1 MKYQFHNH
9 FRKAYLK
16 LPEKIKKSVNDKLTL
31 FSNDPYGTFLS
42 NHPLLGKY
50 KGYRSINITGDYRA
64 VYKELR
70 EDEVI
75 FVKLGTHSEL
85 YG

>member
-1 MKYQFHNH
+1 MKYQFHSR
-9 FRKAYLK
+9 FKKVYLK
-16 LPEKIKKSVNDKLTL
+16 LPEKIKKSVESRLML
-31 FSNDPYGTFLS
+31 FSRNPFEAPLN
-42 NHPLLGKY
+42 NHPLLGGY

-64 VYKELR
+64 IYKELKK
-70 EDEVI
+70 DEVV

>member
-9 FRKAYLK
+9 FKKAYLK
-16 LPEKIKKSVNDKLTL
+16 LPEKIKKSVNSKLMF
-31 FSNDPYGTFLS
+31 FSKDSSESSLN
-42 NHPLLGKY
+42 NHPLSGKY
-50 KGYRSINITGDYRA
+50 RGYRSINITGDYRA
-64 VYKELR
+64 IYREIK

-85 YG
+85 YR

>member
-1 MKYQFHNH
+1 MKYRFHNH
-9 FRKAYLK
+9 FKKAYCK
-16 LPEKIKKSVNDKLTL
+16 LPEKIRKLVDTKL
-31 FSNDPYGTFLS
+31 MVFSKDAFNASLN

-70 EDEVI
+70 EEEVI
-75 FVKLGTHSEL
+75 FVKVGTHSER

>member
-9 FRKAYLK
+9 FKKAYLK
-16 LPEKIKKSVNDKLTL
+16 LPERIKKSVESRLML
-31 FSNDPYGTFLS
+31 FSKGSFEISLND
-42 NHPLLGKY
+42 HPLLGKY
-50 KGYRSINITGDYRA
+50 KGYRSINITGNYRA
-64 VYKELR
+64 IYKELR
-70 EDEVI
+70 GDEVI